1 MCDRDRVFVAKTV
14 TMETF
19 LAWQWH
25 SRNESNRLASI
36 LADSL
41 IYIILGWGEIKLMKQ
56 ESLPARFFGKRQ
68 AILVAVGIF
77 SIALTSPA
85 IADEKMLR
93 TLTVTGQGETAIAT
107 TLTQVQLGVEVKG
120 QTANEVQQE
129 VAKRSSSVVELLRSR
144 QVEKLQTTGIQ
155 LQPAYDYS
163 DNQQRLVG
171 YIASN
176 IVSFR
181 LATEQVGSLLDEA
194 VKVGATRI
202 DSVSFT
208 ASDGAISTAQKQ
220 ALRLATEDAQEQ
232 ADAVLSVL
240 NLTRKEVVSIQ
251 LNGSSTPPPMPL
263 MVKERASMDAATTP
277 VVGGEQMVNA
287 SVTLQISY

>member
-1 MCDRDRVFVAKTV
+1 
-14 TMETF
+14 
-19 LAWQWH
+19 
-25 SRNESNRLASI
+25 
-36 LADSL
+36 
-41 IYIILGWGEIKLMKQ
+41 MKQ
-56 ESLPARFFGKRQ
+56 ESLPARFFGKRSQ
-68 AILVAVGIF
+68 AILVALGIF
-77 SIALTSPA
+77 SFTLTNPAIALRAAAEP

-93 TLTVTGQGETAIAT
+93 TLTVTGQGETEIAT

-120 QTANEVQQE
+120 KTANEVQQE

-171 YIASN
+171 YIGSN

-181 LATEQVGSLLDEA
+181 LATEQVGNLLDEA

-208 ASDGAISTAQKQ
+208 ASESAISTAQKQ

-240 NLTRKEVVSIQ
+240 NLSRKEVVSIQ
-251 LNGSSTPPPMPL
+251 LNGSSTPPPVPL
-263 MVKERASMDAATTP
+263 MVKEAARMDAATTP
-277 VVGGEQMVNA
+277 VVGGEQTINA

>member
-1 MCDRDRVFVAKTV
+1 
-14 TMETF
+14 
-19 LAWQWH
+19 
-25 SRNESNRLASI
+25 
-36 LADSL
+36 
-41 IYIILGWGEIKLMKQ
+41 MKQ
-56 ESLPARFFGKRQ
+56 ESLPARFLGKRSQ
-68 AILVAVGIF
+68 AILVALGIF
-77 SIALTSPA
+77 SITLINPA
-85 IADEKMLR
+85 KPSIADEKMLR
-93 TLTVTGQGETAIAT
+93 TLTVTGQGETSIAT
-107 TLTQVQLGVEVKG
+107 TMTQVQLGVEVKG

-129 VAKRSSSVVELLRSR
+129 VAKRSSAVVELLRSR

-155 LQPAYDYS
+155 LQPTYDYS
-163 DNQQRLVG
+163 NNQQRLVG
-171 YIASN
+171 YIGSN

-181 LATEQVGSLLDEA
+181 IATEQVGNLLDEA

-208 ASDGAISTAQKQ
+208 ASDNAISTAQKQ

-263 MVKERASMDAATTP
+263 MVKEAARMDAATTP
-277 VVGGEQMVNA
+277 VVGGEQTVNA

>member
-1 MCDRDRVFVAKTV
+1 
-14 TMETF
+14 
-19 LAWQWH
+19 
-25 SRNESNRLASI
+25 
-36 LADSL
+36 
-41 IYIILGWGEIKLMKQ
+41 MKQ
-56 ESLPARFFGKRQ
+56 ESLPARFFRKRSQ
-68 AILVAVGIF
+68 AILVALGIF
-77 SIALTSPA
+77 SIALINPA
-85 IADEKMLR
+85 NPSLADEKMLQ
-93 TLTVTGQGETAIAT
+93 TLTVTGQGETSIAT
-107 TLTQVQLGVEVKG
+107 TMTQVQLGVEVKG

-129 VAKRSSSVVELLRSR
+129 VAKRSSAVVELLRSR

-155 LQPAYDYS
+155 LQPTYDYS
-163 DNQQRLVG
+163 NNQQRLVG
-171 YIASN
+171 YIGSN

-181 LATEQVGSLLDEA
+181 IATEQVGNLLDEA

-208 ASDGAISTAQKQ
+208 ASDSAISTAQKQ

-263 MVKERASMDAATTP
+263 MVKEAARMDAATTP
-277 VVGGEQMVNA
+277 VVGGEQTVNA